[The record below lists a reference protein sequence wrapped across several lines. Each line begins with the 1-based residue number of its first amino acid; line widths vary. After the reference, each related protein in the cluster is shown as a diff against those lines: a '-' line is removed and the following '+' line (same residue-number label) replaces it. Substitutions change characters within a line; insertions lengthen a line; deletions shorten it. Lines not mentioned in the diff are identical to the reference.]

1 MHPTIIGLT
10 GNIGTGKTTV
20 LHLLRRYGAHTIDAD
35 QVAHQVM
42 QPGGAAFDAIVRAF
56 GEEIRNR
63 RGEIERNRLGQI
75 VFADPNKLAQ
85 LEQILHP
92 VIFAHIQAE
101 VQAAVAPVVVIE
113 AIKLLEAGM
122 SATICD
128 VIWVVTSPEEQQI
141 ERLMRERGMSRS
153 AAQARMR
160 AQSPQAF
167 KISQADVVIDNSGS
181 LAHLEAQVQTAWQ
194 ALGLPLP
201 TPA

>member
-1 MHPTIIGLT
+1 MNSIIIGLT
-10 GNIGTGKTTV
+10 GNIGTGKTTI
-20 LHLLRRYGAHTIDAD
+20 LNLLRRWGAHTIDAD

-42 QPGGAAFDAIVRAF
+42 QPGGGAYDAILRAF
-56 GEEIRNR
+56 GSEILNA
-63 RGEIERNRLGQI
+63 GGAIERARLGQI

-101 VQAAVAPVVVIE
+101 VQGAVAPAVVIE

-141 ERLMRERGMSRS
+141 ERLMQERGMSRS
-153 AAQARMR
+153 AARARMR

-181 LAHLEAQVQTAWQ
+181 LAHLEAQVQAAWQ
-194 ALGLPLP
+194 ALGLPIP